1 MKRLF
6 LAALAVT
13 LVACGAALDLSVTTT
28 QLARCEQVGRDAPD
42 GGHIKAYDDCKKDA
56 GL

>member
-1 MKRLF
+1 MKRIF
-6 LAALAVT
+6 LLALAVGMI
-13 LVACGAALDLSVTTT
+13 ACGAALDLSVTTT